1 MQIIIELFSP
11 LAFILERK
19 SGQQSHYVNDAKFFL
34 WMNVAACVGL
44 CTELTCTYFYVCQDA
59 VRSIKLSVRQTPD
72 LSV

>member
-11 LAFILERK
+11 LVFILERK

-44 CTELTCTYFYVCQDA
+44 CAELVLTFMFVKMQ
-59 VRSIKLSVRQTPD
+59 
-72 LSV
+72 